1 MYVCMYVC
9 VCIRTFVCIC
19 GATDVHKDLF
29 MNFLFVKDNQY
40 LLGEFFVLSCATS
53 MPNVGS
59 V

>member
-1 MYVCMYVC
+1 MY

-40 LLGEFFVLSCATS
+40 LLGEFFVLSWATS